1 MPKDTFNNKLRQE
14 ICKNMLK
21 SLIDSGYFQDK
32 MEAKYLILHIEK
44 QILEQYHTM
53 ESTYTKLMQNIIK
66 ILQLKLVE
74 K

>member
-1 MPKDTFNNKLRQE
+1 
-14 ICKNMLK
+14 
-21 SLIDSGYFQDK
+21 